1 MEVPECSAWLKWDFF
16 LQYLSLIYVQG
27 KMQLQEKTCLRLQN
41 TYSCLIAGEIIQEKS
56 S

>member
-16 LQYLSLIYVQG
+16 LQFLSLIYVQG
-27 KMQLQEKTCLRLQN
+27 KMQLQEKTCLRLPN
-41 TYSCLIAGEIIQEKS
+41 TYWWLIAGELIQEKS